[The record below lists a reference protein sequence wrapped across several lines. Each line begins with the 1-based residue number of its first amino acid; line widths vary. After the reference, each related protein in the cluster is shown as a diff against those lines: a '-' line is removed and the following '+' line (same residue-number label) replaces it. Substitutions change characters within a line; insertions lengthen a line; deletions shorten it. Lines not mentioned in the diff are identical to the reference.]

1 MTERDEPQQPAEPTG
16 VSRRDF
22 MNKAAVAGAGIMIV
36 PRHVLGKGMQAPSD
50 TVNIATVGASS
61 MGFSNTS
68 AVVSE
73 NIVAFCDVDFPLVD
87 ARIERSKKEAAAQA
101 AAAQNPQTAQTAT
114 PRQNAR
120 RREPS
125 PAQLAANEK
134 RPRAN
139 GPENMKRFIDE
150 QLPKVQRYRDYR
162 EMLEKQKD
170 IDAVIIATPDH
181 MHAVIAS
188 AAMDIGKHVYVQKPL
203 CWSVDEARMLAK
215 KAKDNPKI
223 VTQMGNQGHS
233 RDEARLGYEYITS
246 GAIGDV
252 REIHVWTNR
261 PLGYWPQGVPRP
273 APLPQRLQDPTTAA
287 TRWRGPDV
295 DARLAAALAGNY
307 MPSDQLAWDLFLGVA
322 PPVDYHPIYHPFN
335 WRGWVDWGQGAL
347 GDMGAHLI
355 DHPFWSLKLGFP
367 TVIETRSTP
376 FNGASFP
383 LATTTYYEF
392 PARGNMP
399 AVKLT
404 WYDGGFTPPKPA
416 EIGDENLNG
425 EGGILYIGS
434 KGKMLQETYGLNPRL
449 LPDSKHASTPRPKQ
463 TLPRIP
469 HEAHE
474 MNWVDTI
481 RGKQEISCPIEYAA
495 QLTEVML
502 LGVVSLRAGGK
513 IHYDAANRRITN
525 KIKSE
530 NNRDGDIDPN
540 QFLSRDY
547 RTGWTL

>member
-1 MTERDEPQQPAEPTG
+1 MTERDKAQPDAAESAG

-22 MNKAAVAGAGIMIV
+22 VTRTAAAGAGLVIV
-36 PRHVLGKGMQAPSD
+36 PRHVLGRGFQAPSD
-50 TVNIATVGASS
+50 TVNIATVGVSG
-61 MGFSNTS
+61 MGFSNTN
-68 AVVSE
+68 AVSSQ
-73 NIVAFCDVDFPLVD
+73 NIVAFCDVDFALVD
-87 ARIERSKKEAAAQA
+87 ARIDREKKQIA
-101 AAAQNPQTAQTAT
+101 AAAQQTS
-114 PRQNAR
+114 PRPGNR
-120 RREPS
+120 PRREPT
-125 PAQLAANEK
+125 PAQLAANDK
-134 RPRAN
+134 RPRIN
-139 GPENMKRFIDE
+139 GAETFAKFLNERVD
-150 QLPKVQRYRDYR
+150 KVPRYRDYR

-170 IDAVIIATPDH
+170 IDGVIVATPDH
-181 MHAVIAS
+181 MHAAIAT
-188 AAMDIGKHVYVQKPL
+188 AAMDLGKHVYVQKPL
-203 CWSVDEARMLAK
+203 CWSVEEARHLAK
-215 KAKDNPKI
+215 KAKDHPKL

-252 REIHVWTNR
+252 REVHVWTNR

-273 APLPQRLQDPTTAA
+273 APLPARLQDAA
-287 TRWRGPDV
+287 TASSRWRGNDV
-295 DARLAAALAGNY
+295 DARLAAALVGNY
-307 MPSDQLAWDLFLGVA
+307 PPSDQLAWDLFLGVA
-322 PPVDYHPIYHPFN
+322 PPVEYHPIYHPFN

-367 TVIETRSTP
+367 TVIETKSTP
-376 FNGASFP
+376 FNGASYP
-383 LATTTYYEF
+383 LATSTYYEF
-392 PARGNMP
+392 PARGSMP

-404 WYDGGFTPPKPA
+404 WYDGGLTPPKPA

-449 LPDSKHASTPRPKQ
+449 LPDSRHASTPRPKQ
-463 TLPRIP
+463 VLPRIP
-469 HEAHE
+469 YEAHE

-481 RGKQEISCPIEYAA
+481 RGNQEISCPFEYAT

-502 LGVVSLRAGGK
+502 LGIVSLRAGGK

-525 KIKSE
+525 KVTSE
-530 NNRDGDIDPN
+530 SNRDGGNDPN
-540 QFLSRDY
+540 QFLTRDY